1 MFTWRQVYCWLRRT
15 GRPLVLEQV
24 PVENQKINLMKEK
37 AICEDSIFQIDVVLT
52 NDAVIY
58 KRTDRKST
66 GKKPVY
72 KGKFRG
78 RTI

>member
-1 MFTWRQVYCWLRRT
+1 
-15 GRPLVLEQV
+15 
-24 PVENQKINLMKEK
+24 MKEK

-66 GKKPVY
+66 GKKPVF